1 MIVVD
6 LDGTALNSN
15 HQVSIKTK
23 EYLKKLK
30 ENGHI
35 IVIATGRILRSGI
48 NITDGAEFA
57 NYIIS
62 SGGGSIYDNL
72 NKKIIYQNEITK
84 EEAETVLS
92 IYDDD
97 MEYIDICNYNYYY
110 KYTVKDYK
118 EDKTCKVSKTRENLL
133 DNIDNIAHISIM
145 SNDGI
150 EDLYELLQ
158 EKVPNLDYVK
168 MQDSFSDKIW
178 IDIFGKGTS
187 KYNAIKIVAEIE
199 NIQNEDIITFGDG
212 RNDIDMIKRSG
223 IGVAM
228 KNALKQ
234 VKEVADYITESNDK
248 DGIVYFLNKYLRE
261 NK

>member
-6 LDGTALNSN
+6 LDGTTLNSN

-23 EYLKKLK
+23 EYLQKLK
-30 ENGHI
+30 GNGYI
-35 IVIATGRILRSGI
+35 IVIATGRVLRSGI

-57 NYIIS
+57 DYIIS
-62 SGGGSIYDNL
+62 SSGGSIYDNL
-72 NKKIIYQNEITK
+72 NKKIIYQNEISK
-84 EEAETVLS
+84 EEAEIILS

-110 KYTVKDYK
+110 KYTVKNYK
-118 EDKTCKVSKTRENLL
+118 GDKTCKVSKTRERFL
-133 DNIDNIAHISIM
+133 DNIDNITHISII
-145 SNDGI
+145 SNNGI
-150 EDLYELLQ
+150 EGLYKLLQ
-158 EKVPNLDYVK
+158 EKVPSLDYVK

-212 RNDIDMIKRSG
+212 RNDIDMIKKSG
-223 IGVAM
+223 TGVAM
-228 KNALKQ
+228 KNALKE
-234 VKEVADYITESNDK
+234 VKKVADYITESNDE
-248 DGIVYFLNKYLRE
+248 DGIVCFLNKYLE
-261 NK
+261 KK